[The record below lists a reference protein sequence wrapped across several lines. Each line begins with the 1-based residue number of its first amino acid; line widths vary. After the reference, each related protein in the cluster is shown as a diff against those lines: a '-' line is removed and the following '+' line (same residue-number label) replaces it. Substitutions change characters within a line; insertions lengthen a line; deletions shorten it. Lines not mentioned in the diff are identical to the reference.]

1 MNLGKLQD
9 GEHGKRKKACG
20 NRKKKKKLIDNDD
33 FSRYLY
39 VTQMKHTPIFLN
51 ENRKKRRKLCAYY
64 TKTCVK
70 IITYIDKVQNNYVQK
85 KKGMVLSNQR
95 TTKERKRNVTNN

>member
-39 VTQMKHTPIFLN
+39 VTK
-51 ENRKKRRKLCAYY
+51 
-64 TKTCVK
+64 
-70 IITYIDKVQNNYVQK
+70 
-85 KKGMVLSNQR
+85 
-95 TTKERKRNVTNN
+95 

>member
-1 MNLGKLQD
+1 MEFTLALEFTFSSQR
-9 GEHGKRKKACG
+9 KRKKACG

-51 ENRKKRRKLCAYY
+51 ENRKKRRKLCAYC

-70 IITYIDKVQNNYVQK
+70 IITYIDKVQK
-85 KKGMVLSNQR
+85 
-95 TTKERKRNVTNN
+95 

>member
-20 NRKKKKKLIDNDD
+20 NRKKKKNLIDNDD

-39 VTQMKHTPIFLN
+39 ITQMKHTPIFLN
-51 ENRKKRRKLCAYY
+51 ENRKKRRKLCAYC

-70 IITYIDKVQNNYVQK
+70 IITHIDKVQK
-85 KKGMVLSNQR
+85 
-95 TTKERKRNVTNN
+95 

>member
-51 ENRKKRRKLCAYY
+51 ENRKKRRKLCKQSYGRGS
-64 TKTCVK
+64 K
-70 IITYIDKVQNNYVQK
+70 NL
-85 KKGMVLSNQR
+85 LSKWKNR
-95 TTKERKRNVTNN
+95 I

>member
-20 NRKKKKKLIDNDD
+20 NRKNKKKLIDNDD

-51 ENRKKRRKLCAYY
+51 ENRKKEE
-64 TKTCVK
+64 
-70 IITYIDKVQNNYVQK
+70 NYVHIAQK
-85 KKGMVLSNQR
+85 HV
-95 TTKERKRNVTNN
+95 

>member
-51 ENRKKRRKLCAYY
+51 ENRKK
-64 TKTCVK
+64 
-70 IITYIDKVQNNYVQK
+70 K
-85 KKGMVLSNQR
+85 KKTMCILHKNMC
-95 TTKERKRNVTNN
+95 ENNNIYR

>member
-51 ENRKKRRKLCAYY
+51 ENR
-64 TKTCVK
+64 
-70 IITYIDKVQNNYVQK
+70 
-85 KKGMVLSNQR
+85 
-95 TTKERKRNVTNN
+95 

>member
-39 VTQMKHTPIFLN
+39 VTQNEAYSNLLN
-51 ENRKKRRKLCAYY
+51 ENRKKRRKLCAYC

-70 IITYIDKVQNNYVQK
+70 IITYIDKVQK
-85 KKGMVLSNQR
+85 
-95 TTKERKRNVTNN
+95 

>member
-20 NRKKKKKLIDNDD
+20 NRKK
-33 FSRYLY
+33 
-39 VTQMKHTPIFLN
+39 
-51 ENRKKRRKLCAYY
+51 RRKLCAYC

-70 IITYIDKVQNNYVQK
+70 IITYIDKVQK
-85 KKGMVLSNQR
+85 
-95 TTKERKRNVTNN
+95 